1 MHLRPDTLA
10 LTALLAF
17 LTALGP
23 LSTDMYLPSLPAIA
37 AALGSDSAGAQMTLS
52 AFLFGFAGG
61 QIFYGPLSDR
71 LGRKPVLLGGMA
83 LFITAS
89 LACAFAPDMTWL
101 VAGRFFQAL
110 GASGPIVL
118 GRAIVRDLYEGPR
131 AGRELS
137 RMGTVM
143 GVVPA
148 LAPLLGGVLET
159 AFGWR
164 SSFFATA
171 FFGVALGTIVVLMLP
186 ETLRERSPHAVSL
199 RSIFAGFKVLLQH
212 PRYRFYVSL
221 SALAYSGLFTFIS
234 GSSFVLQKVYGLS
247 VMGFSMVF
255 SFVVLGFVTGTLVAQ
270 RAVGRLGLDRTIGL
284 GVMALAGG
292 GAAMMLAVWFGPG
305 SPLEIMLP
313 MTLYT
318 MGVGLVMPQSMAG
331 AMTPFPERAGAAS
344 SLLGLIQ
351 MMMAALVGTLLGQ
364 MLDWGSALPLPALIL
379 VLGGSALLVH
389 RMMTRLPPTSPAK

>member
-148 LAPLLGGVLET
+148 LAPLLGGMLET

-171 FFGVALGTIVVLMLP
+171 FFGVALGTIVILMLP

-389 RMMTRLPPTSPAK
+389 RMMTKLPPTSSAK

>member
-1 MHLRPDTLA
+1 MHLRPDTMA

-148 LAPLLGGVLET
+148 LAPLLGGMLET

-171 FFGVALGTIVVLMLP
+171 FFGVALGTIVILMLP